1 MARPCWVL
9 LQSALA
15 VLAITRIIAT
25 TTSSMDSSLYQWKLP
40 ATPAQKMSVLWTI
53 EFLNSRIHV
62 ESRRLIR
69 NQKQNNR
76 DALVYLASS
85 SRNIDPR
92 TMSVME
98 GIPQNGATF
107 IEWNKQWVQAARV
120 FWIATKLLFHS
131 LLLSS
136 RQMNVVTVAEPKVQF
151 PQRLLPF
158 PNKGN
163 PLCYCTAQRWGWRL
177 LTPVGE
183 RDGKGGGKGHLV
195 KSWTPLVLLF
205 ALNLDCFLEIKQRT
219 QHTL

>member
-15 VLAITRIIAT
+15 VLAITGIIAT
-25 TTSSMDSSLYQWKLP
+25 TASSMDSSLYQGKLP

-62 ESRRLIR
+62 ENRRLIR

-76 DALVYLASS
+76 DALIYLASS

-92 TMSVME
+92 TMSVIE
-98 GIPQNGATF
+98 GIPQNGATL
-107 IEWNKQWVQAARV
+107 IEWKKQWVQAAQV
-120 FWIATKLLFHS
+120 FWVATKLLFHP
-131 LLLSS
+131 LLLSP

-158 PNKGN
+158 QTKAIHSA
-163 PLCYCTAQRWGWRL
+163 TAQLSAG
-177 LTPVGE
+177 VG
-183 RDGKGGGKGHLV
+183 DY
-195 KSWTPLVLLF
+195 
-205 ALNLDCFLEIKQRT
+205 
-219 QHTL
+219 